1 MQRTPLKKNR
11 QNRFFTNDRKERT
24 IGGKFPLLRGKIPQ
38 LGRRGKFTL
47 LRGKIPHCFSLLRL
61 SIDACRKRKSAP
73 GSSSKR
79 NHLKSLRF
87 LLSSFSISAQCL
99 PFSAA
104 SHSGKDNM
112 AKNNQ
117 EPCLTCVQFCGAHRT
132 VCPGPPVVTDKST
145 KHDKTDTAR
154 KRMPLNRPMPD
165 PSDELK
171 FSCRKMN
178 FIV

>member
-1 MQRTPLKKNR
+1 MQRTSTQKKSSKPIFYKR
-11 QNRFFTNDRKERT
+11 QEGTDHW
-24 IGGKFPLLRGKIPQ
+24 GKISSVE
-38 LGRRGKFTL
+38 GKNSSVGKK
-47 LRGKIPHCFSLLRL
+47 GKIYSVEGKNSPLFFPLRL